1 MSKVLA
7 IDLGGT
13 QFRAGLSDSAT
24 PAAVWRLGAWPA
36 PRGVDEFRATVA
48 RLLQEHGA
56 TRLGISVPGTVRG
69 TRCLWIPNL
78 PWLDGIDL
86 SEALPDLS
94 IGLGQDAQLAL
105 LAEASAGAAKGLS
118 DAMLVAIG
126 TGVGSAVLS
135 GSRIVRGGQG
145 AACSFG
151 WACADLDDAGHDRD
165 GWLER
170 QAAGRA
176 LDAIGQKAG
185 FGDGRGLMAAARQ
198 GNAAAHAAL
207 ERPTT
212 ALGVSLATAV
222 ALLDP
227 QAVILA
233 GGVADAAD
241 VLVPMVR
248 TAMER
253 QLPPH
258 LRGVRIEAG
267 SFGKDA
273 SLVGA
278 AIAGARGQQWD
289 EIR

>member
-13 QFRAGLSDSAT
+13 QLRAGLCDSAE
-24 PAAVWRLGAWPA
+24 PAALQHIGAWPA
-36 PRGVDEFRATVA
+36 PKGLDALSETIAWLAGEHDAA
-48 RLLQEHGA
+48 RLGM
-56 TRLGISVPGTVRG
+56 SVPGTTAG
-69 TRCLWIPNL
+69 TRCQWIPNL
-78 PWLDGIDL
+78 PWLDGVDL
-86 SEALPDLS
+86 AQLFPDLA

-105 LAEASAGAAKGLS
+105 LAEATAGAAKGMS
-118 DAMLVAIG
+118 DAILVAIG
-126 TGVGSAVLS
+126 TGIGSAVLS

-151 WACADLDDAGHDRD
+151 WACADLGDAGHDRD

-170 QAAGRA
+170 QASGRA
-176 LDAIGQKAG
+176 LDRMGKLAG
-185 FGDGRGLMAAARQ
+185 FEDGRGLVAAARE
-198 GNAAAHAAL
+198 GNAAAHAVL
-207 ERPTT
+207 EQPAR

-233 GGVADAAD
+233 GGVAEAAD
-241 VLVPMVR
+241 VLVPVVR
-248 TAMER
+248 KAMER

-267 SFGKDA
+267 AFGKDA

-278 AIAGARGQQWD
+278 AFAGARGQQWG